1 VRVVKKKFLLLQSR
15 LFVTVCQLKS
25 KFRKKNG
32 RFGIYD
38 WWNYL
43 MNSLYILT
51 RDVSNFDLLLYREN
65 ENNNKTSTETQEVMI
80 RI

>member
-1 VRVVKKKFLLLQSR
+1 
-15 LFVTVCQLKS
+15 
-25 KFRKKNG
+25 
-32 RFGIYD
+32 
-38 WWNYL
+38 